1 MTTPRTRADW
11 QAMAD
16 GLTLRTQ
23 AFIDGRYVD
32 AADGGTFACISP
44 IDGRV
49 LGQVAAG
56 GQADID
62 RAVRASRRSSL
73 PPGS

>member
-32 AADGGTFACISP
+32 AADGRTVDCISP

-56 GQADID
+56 GQILVDQ
-62 RAVRASRRSSL
+62 RGLEQRG
-73 PPGS
+73 PG